1 MTHKI
6 GVLGFLG
13 LGSAALYK
21 HVNEVAGMSM
31 LGPSMFASLK
41 VLSRIDCQE
50 KLNSAKSAL
59 AAEVAKQG
67 ALTALKPQL
76 NTAVTTMENVAGKLT
91 GMGKIFGH
99 VCLSAMNFQS
109 GL

>member
-21 HVNEVAGMSM
+21 HFNELAGMSM

-41 VLSRIDCQE
+41 VLSRIDYQD

-76 NTAVTTMENVAGKLT
+76 IAATTTMENMAGKLN

>member
-6 GVLGFLG
+6 GVLVFLG
-13 LGSAALYK
+13 LGSVALYK
-21 HVNEVAGMSM
+21 HFKEIVGMSM
-31 LGPSMFASLK
+31 PGPSMFASLK

-59 AAEVAKQG
+59 AAEVAKKE
-67 ALTALKPQL
+67 ALIALKPQL
-76 NTAVTTMENVAGKLT
+76 NTATTTMENMAGKLT